1 MIMRRVAVIDLGT
14 NTFHLLI
21 VEQSDGH
28 FRELERRRI
37 YVKLA
42 LDGIEELSVAAM
54 SRGIEALKSLMQTVS
69 EYQIDTVKAI
79 GTAALRTAKNAAT
92 YLSEIE
98 NEIGIKVEI
107 IDGQEEARLIH
118 LGVSLIWNK
127 PTSPVLLMDI
137 GGGSVE
143 FIVADQ
149 HRYIWS
155 ASYPLGVAVLYRRFH
170 REDPISAESVACL
183 RQFVDEMVGDLAMLL
198 TKYSIKTLVGASGTF
213 DVIGDLAGAGSQEHY
228 FEVDVADVNAI
239 IQEISTMSYEARSK
253 DHRIPASRVD
263 MIVVALLLLQ
273 RILSLSAFEKVG
285 ISAYALKEGI
295 AAEII

>member
-1 MIMRRVAVIDLGT
+1 MAVIDLGT

-21 VEQSDGH
+21 VEQGDGH
-28 FRELERRRI
+28 FKELERRRI

-42 LDGIEELSVAAM
+42 LDGIDELSAAAM
-54 SRGIEALKSLMQTVS
+54 SRGIAALKSLMQIIA
-69 EYQIDTVKAI
+69 EYQIDMVKAI
-79 GTAALRTAKNAAT
+79 GTAALRTAKNAAS
-92 YLSEIE
+92 YLAEIE

-107 IDGQEEARLIH
+107 IDGKEEARLIH

-143 FIVADQ
+143 FIVADEKQ
-149 HRYIWS
+149 SIWS

-170 REDPISAESVACL
+170 SEDPISEDSVMRL
-183 RQFVDEMVGDLAMLL
+183 GHFIDEMVSDLAILL
-198 TKYSIKTLVGASGTF
+198 SKYSIKTLIGASGTF
-213 DVIGDLAGAGSQEHY
+213 DVIGDLAGAGSQERY
-228 FEVDVADVNAI
+228 FEVDVAAVNSI
-239 IQEISTMSYEARSK
+239 IKEISAMSYEARSK

-263 MIVVALLLLQ
+263 MIVVALLLLEK
-273 RILSLSAFEKVG
+273 ILSLSAFEKIG